1 MAGLAAV
8 FGSGA
13 MSNSVAEIERTN
25 AMFVIGSNTTEN
37 HPVFALRM
45 KKAVRNGAKL
55 IVADPRKIPLVKF
68 AHLWLRHR
76 PGTDIAL
83 INSIM
88 HVIVKEG
95 LEDKKFIAERTTD
108 FETFKKNLAPY
119 TPVHGEKITGVPRE
133 DIIEAARI
141 YATANR
147 AGIYYTM
154 GITQHSMGTNNVFS
168 LANLAMLTGNLG
180 KESAGI
186 NPLRGQN
193 NVQGCCDMGCSPN
206 VFPGYQSVTDADVR
220 MKFEDVWGTTLP
232 DQVGLTASEMI
243 DAMIEGKIRGM
254 YVMGE
259 NPVMSDPNT
268 QHTLEAFK
276 KVEFL
281 VVQDIF
287 LTETAKLADVVLPA
301 ASFAEKD
308 GTFTSSERRVQL
320 VRKAVPSP
328 GQSKDDLWILNNL
341 MNRMGFNHVFESIRA
356 LGFKVPDENSSN
368 NNFITPEQAFMEA
381 GLLWPGIRGMT
392 YQRLKS
398 DGLQWPCPTQ
408 NHPGTP
414 YLFKDTF
421 PVGKAA
427 FRSIVPTDSN
437 ELPDK
442 EYPFILTTGR
452 ILFQYHTGTMSR
464 RSKALEKVAPESF
477 VELNEADAAEMEI
490 GDAEKI
496 VVTSRRG
503 SITLKAKVGDRV
515 GKGVVFI
522 PFHYSEASA
531 NVLTNNAL
539 DPISKIA
546 EAKVCAVRL
555 EKVA

>member
-1 MAGLAAV
+1 MN
-8 FGSGA
+8 
-13 MSNSVAEIERTN
+13 NSVAEIERTD
-25 AMFVIGSNTTEN
+25 ALFVIGSNTTEN
-37 HPVFALRM
+37 HPIFGLRM

-88 HVIVKEG
+88 HVIVAEE
-95 LEDKKFIAERTTD
+95 LEDTKFIAERTTD
-108 FETFKKNLAPY
+108 FETFKDNLKPY
-119 TPVHGEKITGVPRE
+119 TPEFGEKVTGVPKE

-141 YATANR
+141 YGKAKK

-180 KESAGI
+180 KESAGV

-206 VFPGYQSVTDADVR
+206 VLPGYQSVTDPDVR
-220 MKFEDVWGTTLP
+220 MKFEDVWGKSLP
-232 DQVGLTASEMI
+232 GEIGLTASEML
-243 DAMIEGKIRGM
+243 DAMIDGTIKGM

-268 QHTLEAFK
+268 RHTLEAFRNLD
-276 KVEFL
+276 FL

-287 LTETAKLADVVLPA
+287 LSETAEIADVVLPA

-308 GTFTSSERRVQL
+308 GTFTNSERRVQL
-320 VRKAVPSP
+320 VRKAVSSP
-328 GQSKDDLWILNNL
+328 GQAKDDLWILNNL
-341 MNRMGFNHVFESIRA
+341 MNRMGFNHVFESLRE
-356 LGFKVPDENSSN
+356 LGFKIPDEKNSN

-408 NHPGTP
+408 SHPGTP

-427 FRSIVPTDSN
+427 FRSIVPVESN
-437 ELPDK
+437 ELPDSY
-442 EYPFILTTGR
+442 YPFVLTTGR

-464 RSKALEKVAPESF
+464 KSKALEAVAPESF
-477 VELNEADAAEMEI
+477 VELNEQDAAEMKI
-490 GDAEKI
+490 SDAEQ
-496 VVTSRRG
+496 VTVTSRRG

-522 PFHYSEASA
+522 PFHYKEASA
-531 NVLTNNAL
+531 NVLTNSAL

-546 EAKVCAVRL
+546 EAKVCAVKL
-555 EKVA
+555 EKAG

>member
-13 MSNSVAEIERTN
+13 MNNSVAEIERTD

-37 HPVFALRM
+37 HPIIALRM
-45 KKAVRNGAKL
+45 KKAVQNGAKL
-55 IVADPRKIPLVKF
+55 VVADPRKIPLVKF
-68 AHLWLRHR
+68 AHLWLRHK

-88 HVIVKEG
+88 HVILEEG

-108 FETFKKNLAPY
+108 FESFKENLQSY
-119 TPVHGEKITGVPRE
+119 TPEYGEKVTGVPKE

-141 YATANR
+141 YGQANK

-180 KESAGI
+180 KESAGV

-206 VFPGYQSVTDADVR
+206 VFPGYQKVTDPEVR
-220 MKFEDVWGTTLP
+220 LKFEDVWGKQLP
-232 DQVGLTASEMI
+232 GEIGLTASEML
-243 DAMIEGKIRGM
+243 DAVIEGKVKGM

-268 QHTLEAFK
+268 QHTLEAFRNLD
-276 KVEFL
+276 FL

-287 LTETAKLADVVLPA
+287 LSETAELADVVLPA

-308 GTFTSSERRVQL
+308 GTFTNSERRVQL
-320 VRKAVPSP
+320 VRKAVSSP
-328 GQSKDDLWILNNL
+328 GQAKDDLWIINNL
-341 MNRMGFNHVFESIRA
+341 MHRMGFDHVFESIKA
-356 LGFKVPDENSSN
+356 LGYKIPAENGHKN
-368 NNFITPEQAFMEA
+368 NSMTPEQAFQEVS
-381 GLLWPGIRGMT
+381 LLWPGIRGMT

-398 DGLQWPCPTQ
+398 DGLQWPCPSQ
-408 NHPGTP
+408 SHPGTP

-427 FRSIVPTDSN
+427 FRSIMATPSN
-437 ELPDK
+437 ELPD
-442 EYPFILTTGR
+442 EDYPFILTTGR

-464 RSKALEKVAPESF
+464 KSKPLEAVAPEPF
-477 VELNEADAAEMEI
+477 VEISEQDAIQMGVE
-490 GDAEKI
+490 DKDK
-496 VVTSRRG
+496 VTVKSRRG

-515 GKGVVFI
+515 DKGVLFI
-522 PFHYSEASA
+522 PFHYKEASA
-531 NVLTNNAL
+531 NQLTNCAL

-546 EAKVCAVRL
+546 EAKVCAVML
-555 EKVA
+555 EKI